1 MTRFPLRRAERA
13 MPRDEAL
20 AVLDAAEFAIVS
32 TVDDDGMPYGV
43 PLSFVRRGDTLYFHA
58 TNEGGHKTVDF
69 RRDDRVCAT
78 AVTGVEAFFEDGD
91 FSTSFRSAMT
101 FGRVREVVEA
111 TEFKHALVD
120 LCMKYVPEAKRSIGK
135 AMEKEGPHTSVWA
148 IDIEEISGKAHPG
161 PRGDASG
168 DGRTDAADDGGCA
181 GTDAGR
187 QTDPVAG
194 AEPVAALGGEE
205 A

>member
-91 FSTSFRSAMT
+91 FSTKRPSSSMRWWASA
-101 FGRVREVVEA
+101 
-111 TEFKHALVD
+111 
-120 LCMKYVPEAKRSIGK
+120 
-135 AMEKEGPHTSVWA
+135 
-148 IDIEEISGKAHPG
+148 
-161 PRGDASG
+161 
-168 DGRTDAADDGGCA
+168 
-181 GTDAGR
+181 
-187 QTDPVAG
+187 
-194 AEPVAALGGEE
+194 
-205 A
+205 

>member
-1 MTRFPLRRAERA
+1 MTRFPPAPSPSARCRATR
-13 MPRDEAL
+13 PL

-120 LCMKYVPEAKRSIGK
+120 LCMKYVPEESA
-135 AMEKEGPHTSVWA
+135 A
-148 IDIEEISGKAHPG
+148 SGK
-161 PRGDASG
+161 RWRRK
-168 DGRTDAADDGGCA
+168 GRTRPCGPS
-181 GTDAGR
+181 TSKR
-187 QTDPVAG
+187 
-194 AEPVAALGGEE
+194 
-205 A
+205 